1 MPNKDNNN
9 GKGDH
14 KTSKLQ
20 ATLKNIP
27 AGEKEN
33 FKEEVAEE
41 LGINLNSDHK
51 MSRQER
57 GKLGGGMVRKMGQK
71 LEVEFMDGK
80 LIVRLKQK
88 HY

>member
-1 MPNKDNNN
+1 MPNKTDKKA
-9 GKGDH
+9 KGDH

-20 ATLKNIP
+20 ATLKNMP

-57 GKLGGGMVRKMGQK
+57 GKLGGGMVRKMAEK
-71 LEVEFMDGK
+71 LDGNK
-80 LIVRLKQK
+80 K
-88 HY
+88 

>member
-1 MPNKDNNN
+1 MPNKNNN
-9 GKGDH
+9 KVKGDH

-20 ATLKNIP
+20 ATLKNMP

-41 LGINLNSDHK
+41 LGINLNSDQK

-57 GKLGGGMVRKMGQK
+57 GKLGGGMVKKMAQK
-71 LEVEFMDGK
+71 LDGDK
-80 LIVRLKQK
+80 
-88 HY
+88 